1 MARKFRNGDKVKVVK
16 ECGPCEFEE
25 GVRIGNVGIVVDY
38 DAGVLYPYRVKLQK
52 NGEVY
57 VFGVRELELIK
68 RKGD

>member
-16 ECGPCEFEE
+16 ECGSYEFEE

-38 DAGVLYPYRVKLQK
+38 VGNTQYPYCVKLQK

-57 VFGVRELELIK
+57 VFNVRELELIK